1 MTPCCPPPPRVAVL
15 QIHRAQIDLPYSE
28 AWMDRELMLKQ
39 ASAELAAAEK

>member
-1 MTPCCPPPPRVAVL
+1 MLTLSAMLCL
-15 QIHRAQIDLPYSE
+15 QIHRAQVDLPYSE

>member
-1 MTPCCPPPPRVAVL
+1 MSCVCCTAAALL

-28 AWMDRELMLKQ
+28 AWLDRELMLKQ